1 MLWDPSFV
9 TWQTFGVRLN
19 SQMMLMSPDLTTGTD
34 LFYGFGFDEQQQII
48 EAIPTFS

>member
-9 TWQTFGVRLN
+9 TWQTFGVRVN
-19 SQMMLMSPDLTTGTD
+19 SQMKVMSPDLTTGTE
-34 LFYGFGFDEQQQII
+34 LFYGFGADEQQQII